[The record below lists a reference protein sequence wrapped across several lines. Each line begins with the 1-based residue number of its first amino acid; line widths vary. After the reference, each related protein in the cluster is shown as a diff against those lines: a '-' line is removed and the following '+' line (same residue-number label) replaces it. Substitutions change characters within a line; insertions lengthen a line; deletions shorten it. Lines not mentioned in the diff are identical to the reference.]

1 MIMRCRATNALVAVL
16 SAALLLVPWTL
27 RAQGTQNREIEIHK
41 NVTLIVTPVQADMPD
56 PLKEKFEHFLPM
68 LEGALAEITSPE
80 SPECALIVRVTAG
93 FKEIGSAKLQRV
105 FARFSAYR
113 RNSDQEF
120 VARLYLH
127 SFITGGPVSKEEVTD
142 FLKERILSVATCQP
156 KITQGQASPR
166 P

>member
-1 MIMRCRATNALVAVL
+1 MRCGATKALVSVL
-16 SAALLLVPWTL
+16 SAASLLVPWTL

-41 NVTLIVTPVQADMPD
+41 NVTLIVAPVQSDMPE
-56 PLKEKFEHFLPM
+56 PLKEKFEHFLPV

-80 SPECALIVRVTAG
+80 SPECALTVRVTAG
-93 FKEIGSAKLQRV
+93 FKEIGSAKVQRA
-105 FARFSAYR
+105 FARFSVYR

-127 SFITGGPVSKEEVTD
+127 SFVTGGPVSKEEITN

-156 KITQGQASPR
+156 RITQSQASPR
-166 P
+166 S